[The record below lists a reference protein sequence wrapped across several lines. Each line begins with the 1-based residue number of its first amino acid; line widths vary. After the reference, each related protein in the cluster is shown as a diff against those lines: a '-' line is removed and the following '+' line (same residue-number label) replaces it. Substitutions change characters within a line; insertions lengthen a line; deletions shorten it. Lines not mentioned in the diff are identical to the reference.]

1 MSIFVCCERED
12 ETKYFHTCDCPILT
26 TVNRT
31 RDKTA
36 TMCGL
41 LDPDADDGVYYK
53 QIDTVEGGFY
63 IGSEGSSVTYSRDED
78 GVCSSESTPRGDYC
92 DNLFLDGGTYY
103 TTQTTTVTQ
112 SGGASGGG
120 GDCDPLSGQVS
131 TVTVSGS
138 YSESTTTESTISVDD
153 GGCNTTTTNTY
164 QGSSSYNE
172 SETCCPCC
180 SGCPTT
186 QVSCT
191 SSRNS
196 QDGTWSGSVTYV
208 DFDGEDTETTTTPIS
223 SPCTTTYTN
232 PSQSSTT
239 YSGSVTEKEGSV
251 TYSNADTDSDAA
263 DAAEWSEWSDVARG
277 GAISYD
283 QDRNGTGSFVQQE
296 AEYAFIAKNLVI
308 GKSYSASVVTE
319 DCDYIVGEP
328 EDCVEGTPI
337 SVAFLAN
344 DIFKIIGGTL
354 NSSVSRDDFVDN
366 DYSVDPTDYN
376 LPDGEDVI
384 ESLTPFLVS
393 SGEKRQ
399 MVSSPILDMD

>member
-26 TVNRT
+26 PVNRT
-31 RDKTA
+31 RNRTA
-36 TMCGL
+36 RMCGQS
-41 LDPDADDGVYYK
+41 DPDADDGVYYK
-53 QIDTVEGGFY
+53 QIDTVYAGTY
-63 IGSEGSSVTYSRDED
+63 VGSGESSFTYSRDED
-78 GVCSSESTPRGDYC
+78 GVCSYEFIPRGNYC

-103 TTQTTTVTQ
+103 TTRTTTVTL

-120 GDCDPLSGQVS
+120 GSCEDGQVS
-131 TVTVSGS
+131 TSTVSGS
-138 YSESTTTESTISVDD
+138 YSTSSTQTSTISA
-153 GGCNTTTTNTY
+153 GNAGCETNTTTTYT
-164 QGSSSYNE
+164 GSSSYNY
-172 SETCCPCC
+172 SQTCCPCC

-191 SSRNS
+191 SSRNT
-196 QDGTWSGSVTYV
+196 DGTWSGSSTEVF
-208 DFDGEDTETTTTPIS
+208 FDGEETHTTVTPIS
-223 SPCTTTYTN
+223 GPCPTNYTN

-239 YSGSVTEKEGSV
+239 YSGPVTEQEGSV
-251 TYSNADTDSDAA
+251 TYSSADTDSDAA
-263 DAAEWSEWSDVARG
+263 DAAEWSEWSGVAVG

-283 QDRNGTGSFVQQE
+283 QDRNETGSFVQQE
-296 AEYAFIAKNLVI
+296 AEYAFIAKSLVI

-319 DCDYIVGEP
+319 DCDYIKGEP
-328 EDCVEGTPI
+328 ENCVEGTPI

-354 NSSVSRDDFVDN
+354 NLSVSRNDFVDN
-366 DYSVDPTDYN
+366 DYSLDPSDYN
-376 LPDGEDVI
+376 LPDGQDVI

-393 SGEKRQ
+393 FGKKRQ